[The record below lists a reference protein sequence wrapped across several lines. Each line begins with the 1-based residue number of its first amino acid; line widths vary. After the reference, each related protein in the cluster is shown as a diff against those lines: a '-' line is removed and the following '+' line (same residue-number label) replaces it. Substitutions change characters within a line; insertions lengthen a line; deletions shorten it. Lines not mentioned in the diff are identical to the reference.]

1 MCFSPCVAAGRSIFT
16 TMTMYDSRSRA
27 RPPCPRYAQ
36 SPQREPIVTGVRRA
50 EGFRL
55 WLHGVD
61 RCGQHIHHSSEEDS
75 QVVNLHAGEPRIRQL
90 VRQRNGI
97 GGTAG
102 RKLRAS
108 VFRSNSASRAFMSR
122 SASRRPKRFMA
133 AASRSCS
140 VIFCLRRSNLLPGLR
155 TLLGWVVLR

>member
-1 MCFSPCVAAGRSIFT
+1 
-16 TMTMYDSRSRA
+16 MTMYDSRSRA

-75 QVVNLHAGEPRIRQL
+75 QVVNLHAGQRHRWYGRPQTPRLGVPLQLCEPRIY
-90 VRQRNGI
+90 VEI
-97 GGTAG
+97 GEPPAKEIHG
-102 RKLRAS
+102 RGVAILLC
-108 VFRSNSASRAFMSR
+108 NLL
-122 SASRRPKRFMA
+122 
-133 AASRSCS
+133 
-140 VIFCLRRSNLLPGLR
+140 LRRSNLLPGLR